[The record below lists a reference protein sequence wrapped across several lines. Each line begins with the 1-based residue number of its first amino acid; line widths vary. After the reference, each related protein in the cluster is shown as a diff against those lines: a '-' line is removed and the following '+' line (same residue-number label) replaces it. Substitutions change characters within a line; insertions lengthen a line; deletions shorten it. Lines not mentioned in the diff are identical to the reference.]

1 MRALSRLLG
10 SITLLC
16 CLPPA
21 LPAQQ
26 EVEPY
31 QMLGA
36 AFGWGAIGPGQ
47 DTGIR
52 GDAADAGT
60 SMQFGLELEVRQS
73 PLLYLYGRADA
84 DAADVRQHLGLS
96 GGMRIRP
103 LRGRAIRPVAGIGIG
118 LYWLEP
124 KLDATFALER
134 EFALRGEG
142 HVGAEWLAAPGLR
155 WFVEYRLAAS
165 RYVAVVRQEDC
176 TPPDRCLAL
185 SDERLLHLAHTGW
198 VGIRI
203 KMF

>member
-10 SITLLC
+10 SIALLC

-21 LPAQQ
+21 LSAQQ

-31 QMLGA
+31 QMFGA

-47 DTGIR
+47 DTGIP

-60 SMQFGLELEVRQS
+60 SMQFGLELEIRQNS
-73 PLLYLYGRADA
+73 LVYLYGRADA

-96 GGMRIRP
+96 GGVRMRP
-103 LRGRAIRPVAGIGIG
+103 FRGRPIRPVAGFGIG
-118 LYWLEP
+118 FYWLEP
-124 KLDATFALER
+124 KVDATLAVER
-134 EFALRGEG
+134 EIALRAEG
-142 HVGAEWLAAPGLR
+142 HIGAEWLAVPGLR
-155 WFVEYRLAAS
+155 WYVEYRLAAS
-165 RYVAVVRQEDC
+165 RYPAVVRQEGC

-185 SDERLLHLAHTGW
+185 SGDRLLHLAHTGW
-198 VGIRI
+198 VGVRI